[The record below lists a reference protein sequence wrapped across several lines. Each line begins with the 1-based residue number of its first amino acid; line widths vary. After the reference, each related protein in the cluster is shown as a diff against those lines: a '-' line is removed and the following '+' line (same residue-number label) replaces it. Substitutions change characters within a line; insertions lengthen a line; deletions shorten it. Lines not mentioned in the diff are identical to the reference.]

1 MNLSNLHLIL
11 LVSAWI
17 LMWWAGSEILGRYR
31 GSRTRGALENKAP
44 SRSESTGSDRSLCR
58 VRTGRCRWCVRRLVV
73 ARSNSWQPPSPRRLH
88 TASRDARAGPHGLLN
103 ATSSSS
109 PARPPPSA
117 ATPSKPLP
125 HASFYPHPAHSGT
138 RHVASEPIG
147 PTDQC
152 LGVDKRI
159 PFPFAPAR
167 LRRPL
172 SSPVQ
177 RVQAVAAWP
186 PDELITRAPRAH
198 HHTGSR
204 HPDMWT
210 RLSGP
215 HTSWRALMA
224 PLLRLAACPVGS
236 GDHMR
241 RAGLGL
247 PRWRGHASRRDW
259 AEGLRRRPFF

>member
-1 MNLSNLHLIL
+1 
-11 LVSAWI
+11 
-17 LMWWAGSEILGRYR
+17 
-31 GSRTRGALENKAP
+31 
-44 SRSESTGSDRSLCR
+44 
-58 VRTGRCRWCVRRLVV
+58 
-73 ARSNSWQPPSPRRLH
+73 
-88 TASRDARAGPHGLLN
+88 
-103 ATSSSS
+103 
-109 PARPPPSA
+109 
-117 ATPSKPLP
+117 
-125 HASFYPHPAHSGT
+125 
-138 RHVASEPIG
+138 VASEPIG

-167 LRRPL
+167 LRCPL

-215 HTSWRALMA
+215 HTS
-224 PLLRLAACPVGS
+224 
-236 GDHMR
+236 
-241 RAGLGL
+241 
-247 PRWRGHASRRDW
+247 
-259 AEGLRRRPFF
+259 